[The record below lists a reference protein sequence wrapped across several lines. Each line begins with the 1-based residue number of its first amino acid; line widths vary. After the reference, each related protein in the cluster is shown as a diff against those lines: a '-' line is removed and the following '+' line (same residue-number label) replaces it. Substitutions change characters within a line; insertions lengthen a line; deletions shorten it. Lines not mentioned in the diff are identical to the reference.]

1 MTEPTIENKPN
12 KELQKTVD
20 ELEQEVIE
28 ELELE
33 YTREENPNKMFS
45 AVFPYEIYIPITTDN
60 DVLTEIIIRTNSETF
75 FSARNK
81 QDVLFQKEV
90 ADEYTD
96 KPIIRR
102 MVKYVSKEIN
112 EVPNEK
118 CKLTYTGKIIVKE
131 MDEERLADFTLYE
144 EENTISLNL
153 N

>member
-102 MVKYVSKEIN
+102 MVKYVS
-112 EVPNEK
+112 
-118 CKLTYTGKIIVKE
+118 
-131 MDEERLADFTLYE
+131 
-144 EENTISLNL
+144 
-153 N
+153 

>member
-1 MTEPTIENKPN
+1 MIEPTIENKPN
-12 KELQKTVD
+12 RELQKTVD

-144 EENTISLNL
+144 EENTI
-153 N
+153 